1 MSKKDYVTVE
11 QFRNF
16 EVDYGSARCSG
27 CDVYPPRSPAPII
40 INGKPYCLWCVGAS
54 SRHVGAGRRQARIT
68 RGRENREFGNW
79 ELKKGVPI
87 PKFRRVRAENRGK

>member
-40 INGKPYCLWCVGAS
+40 INGKPYCLWCALELARVMLGRVG
-54 SRHVGAGRRQARIT
+54 GK
-68 RGRENREFGNW
+68 RELLADAKIGN
-79 ELKKGVPI
+79 LGTG
-87 PKFRRVRAENRGK
+87 N